1 MTVADTPVPPGAT
14 DHDPVR
20 LEPPTTHYD
29 GAVKIP
35 GFAPPDRCRGGF
47 TPVGFCEAGHTILG
61 RSSCGTRYCPDH
73 WRDWLEDAV
82 ISMVARMAA
91 YRHAEEGA
99 EKRVSH
105 VVASP
110 PQDRRYSEREMWGKD
125 STRNDA
131 YEALDE
137 AGVRGGPVVTHPYR
151 TNDRADQLYATAQEN
166 GDIDEDTGRW
176 AFLRDTAEDW
186 GDMTRYIEAA
196 PHYHVPIAP
205 AKDVSPEGTG
215 DWVVKR
221 IRTMG
226 AFHLR
231 DTESYRDMVASA
243 YYVLTHGGVGNRN
256 TTTWFGEVH
265 PSTFDP
271 AEELTA
277 TAWHEIQKQA
287 EKAVREDPDEEGGG
301 SHAGPEECP
310 REECEHPVHDL
321 VYLPEFLEDE
331 EWIDE
336 VQTGRGGRERLARL
350 RGAYAWWENR
360 TDRPPP
366 HVQNSEE
373 HMRNWLEDRGEAF
386 MPRVRQSSLRG
397 AMES

>member
-1 MTVADTPVPPGAT
+1 MTVSDTPVPPGAT

-29 GAVKIP
+29 GAMKIP
-35 GFAPPDRCRGGF
+35 GFDTPPDRCRGL

-73 WRDWLEDAV
+73 WRDWLEDAA
-82 ISMVARMAA
+82 IAMVARMAA
-91 YRHAEEGA
+91 YRHVEEGA

-110 PQDRRYSEREMWGKD
+110 PQDRRYSEREMWE
-125 STRNDA
+125 TRGDA
-131 YEALDE
+131 YDALDE

-151 TNDRADQLYATAQEN
+151 TNDRADKLYTTAQDDGELE
-166 GDIDEDTGRW
+166 DDTGRW
-176 AFLRDTAEDW
+176 AFLRDVAEDW
-186 GDMTRYIEAA
+186 GDMTRYVEAA
-196 PHYHVPIAP
+196 PHYHVPIAA

-221 IRTMG
+221 IRTMR

-243 YYVLTHGGVGNRN
+243 YYVLTHGAVGEHRN

-271 AEELTA
+271 EEELTA
-277 TAWHEIQKQA
+277 NAWHEIQKQA
-287 EKAVREDPDEEGGG
+287 EKAVKEDPSEEEGGG
-301 SHAGPEECP
+301 TGHGPDECP
-310 REECEHPVHDL
+310 REECEEIVVDALHL
-321 VYLPEFLEDE
+321 EEYLSDE
-331 EWIDE
+331 EWVTSVRTCRD
-336 VQTGRGGRERLARL
+336 GRARLARL
-350 RGAYAWWENR
+350 RGLLAWWDKR

-366 HVQNSEE
+366 SVATNEQR
-373 HMRNWLEDRGEAF
+373 MRDWLEDRGEALT
-386 MPRVRQSSLRG
+386 PRIRQSSLRG
-397 AMES
+397 AMKS

>member
-1 MTVADTPVPPGAT
+1 VTAVPT

-20 LEPPTTHYD
+20 PEPPTTYYD
-29 GAVKIP
+29 GAAKIP
-35 GFAPPDRCRGGF
+35 GFGDPPDRCRGL
-47 TPVGFCEAGHTILG
+47 TPVGFCEAGHTVLG

-73 WRDWLEDAV
+73 WRDWAEDAV

-91 YRHAEEGA
+91 YRHVEEGA

-110 PQDRRYSEREMWGKD
+110 PQDRRYSEREMWE
-125 STRNDA
+125 TRRDA
-131 YEALDE
+131 YDALDA

-151 TNDRADQLYATAQEN
+151 TNDRGDQLYATAQDA
-166 GDIDEDTGRW
+166 GDVEEETGRW
-176 AFLRDTAEDW
+176 AFLRDVADGW
-186 GDMTRYIEAA
+186 VDLTRYIEAA

-221 IRTMG
+221 IRTMR

-243 YYVLTHGGVGNRN
+243 YYVLTHGAVAQHRN

-265 PSTFDP
+265 PATFDP
-271 AEELTA
+271 EEELTA
-277 TAWHEIQKQA
+277 AAWSRIQMEA
-287 EKAVREDPDEEGGG
+287 EKAVKEDPEEEEEGGG
-301 SHAGPEECP
+301 ARHGPDECP
-310 REECEHPVHDL
+310 TEECEEIVVDALHLDE
-321 VYLPEFLEDE
+321 YLSDDE
-331 EWIDE
+331 WVTSIRAYRD
-336 VQTGRGGRERLARL
+336 GRARLARL
-350 RGAYAWWENR
+350 RGLLAWWDKR

-366 HVQNSEE
+366 SVASDKER
-373 HMRNWLEDRGEAF
+373 MRDWLQERGEVFA
-386 MPRVRQSSLRG
+386 PGVKQVSLQT
-397 AMES
+397 AVM

>member
-20 LEPPTTHYD
+20 LEPPTTYYD

-35 GFAPPDRCRGGF
+35 GFDAPPDRCRGL
-47 TPVGFCEAGHTILG
+47 TPVGFCEAAHIVLG

-73 WRDWLEDAV
+73 WRDWAEDAV

-91 YRHAEEGA
+91 YRHVEEGA

-110 PQDRRYSEREMWGKD
+110 PQDRRYSEREMWE
-125 STRNDA
+125 TRSEA
-131 YEALDE
+131 YDALDG

-166 GDIDEDTGRW
+166 GEVEEDTGRW
-176 AFLRDTAEDW
+176 AFLRDLVDGWEDL
-186 GDMTRYIEAA
+186 TRYVEAA

-221 IRTMG
+221 IRTMR

-243 YYVLTHGGVGNRN
+243 YYVLTHGAVAQHRN

-265 PSTFDP
+265 PSAFDP

-277 TAWHEIQKQA
+277 NAWHEIQKQA
-287 EKAVREDPDEEGGG
+287 EKAVREGPEEKGGTG
-301 SHAGPEECP
+301 TGGPEECP
-310 REECEHPVHDL
+310 HEDCEAAVLDL
-321 VYLPEFLEDE
+321 MHLPEYLDDE
-331 EWIDE
+331 EWME
-336 VQTGRGGRERLARL
+336 RVRAGAGGRERMARL
-350 RGAYAWWENR
+350 RGALAWWETR

-366 HVQNSEE
+366 SVMSSEE
-373 HMRNWLEDRGEAF
+373 RMRNWLEDRGMAF
-386 MPRVRQSSLRG
+386 MPEVRQVSIQTAVMG
-397 AMES
+397 